1 MGRPRAGWRLRP
13 PKGRRTK
20 FAVVFTWGGREVERS
35 CSTADQDVAA
45 TVAARI
51 YSNYVARHP
60 DSSSTRQRRSSAS
73 ARDLGGLV
81 SRWLVEH
88 AAVVGAGTIG
98 SYSLYWETH
107 LLPHFARIENITE
120 ITCQE
125 YRNER
130 LRKVTATTVRKEQ
143 SALRGFIAWAS
154 ERGYMREVTV
164 APVPK
169 RARGTRY
176 ETTEG
181 GRRMRGKALAL
192 SPKEVAAIIAEL
204 PDWTMSTHTGER
216 IAVRPR
222 FIVGYELGLRP
233 AILDR
238 IEVPRHWERKQRRLL
253 ITTDIDKIGWERS
266 LLLTARARKALE
278 LAATNIEPPALL
290 FGFHNYRR
298 QLKNAAE
305 AVLKR
310 GGFAGG
316 HLRHNRITHLLEKT
330 GNLPGVQ
337 YVAGHRNTGTTA
349 RYVRP
354 TERAGDAVLSS
365 RKR

>member
-1 MGRPRAGWRLRP
+1 MGRPRAGWRLRS
-13 PKGRRTK
+13 PKGKRTK

-35 CSTADQDVAA
+35 CGTADREVAE

-51 YSNYVARHP
+51 YADYVARHP
-60 DSSSTRQRRSSAS
+60 DSVAPRQRGPGAS
-73 ARDLGGLV
+73 TRDLGGLV
-81 SRWLVEH
+81 SRWLLEH
-88 AAVVGAGTIG
+88 SAVIGAGTVG

-107 LLPHFARIENITE
+107 LLPHFERIENITE

-125 YRNER
+125 YRNAR
-130 LRKVTATTVRKEQ
+130 LRRVTATTVRKEQ
-143 SALRGFIAWAS
+143 SALRGFIGWAS

-169 RARGTRY
+169 RAKGTRY

-181 GRRMRGKALAL
+181 GRRMRGNAIAL
-192 SPKEVAAIIAEL
+192 SPTEVEAIIYEL

-222 FIVGYELGLRP
+222 FVVGYELGLRP

-238 IEVPRHWERKQRRLL
+238 IEIPKHWERGLGRLL
-253 ITTDIDKIGWERS
+253 ITADIDKIGWERS
-266 LLLTARARKALE
+266 LLLTQQARKALE
-278 LAATNIEPPALL
+278 LAATNVEPPAPL

-298 QLKNAAE
+298 QLKKAADE
-305 AVLKR
+305 VLKR

-316 HLRHNRITHLLEKT
+316 HLRHNRITHLLEAT

-337 YVAGHRNTGTTA
+337 HVAGHRNTGTTA

>member
-13 PKGRRTK
+13 PKGKRTK

-35 CSTADQDVAA
+35 CSTEDRDVAE

-51 YSNYVARHP
+51 YADHVTRHP
-60 DSSSTRQRRSSAS
+60 DSSTPRKRRAGTSP
-73 ARDLGGLV
+73 RDLGGLV
-81 SRWLVEH
+81 SRWLVDH
-88 AAVVGAGTIG
+88 AAVVGSGTIG

-107 LLPHFARIENITE
+107 LLPHFERIENITE

-125 YRNER
+125 YRNAR
-130 LRKVTATTVRKEQ
+130 LRRVTAATVRKEQ
-143 SALRGFIAWAS
+143 SALRGFVAWAS
-154 ERGYMREVTV
+154 ERGFMREVTV

-169 RARGTRY
+169 RAQGTRH
-176 ETTEG
+176 ELAEG
-181 GRRMRGKALAL
+181 GRRMRGKALIL
-192 SPKEVAAIIAEL
+192 SPDEVSALIEEL
-204 PDWTMSTHTGER
+204 PDWTKSTHTGER

-222 FIVGYELGLRP
+222 FVVGYELGLRP
-233 AILDR
+233 AVLDR
-238 IEVPRHWERKQRRLL
+238 IEVPRHWEPKRTRLL
-253 ITTDIDKIGWERS
+253 ITEDIDKGGWERS
-266 LLLTARARKALE
+266 ILLTRRARSALE
-278 LAATNIEPPALL
+278 LAVTNIEPPAPL

-298 QLKNAAE
+298 QLKNAAD

-337 YVAGHRNTGTTA
+337 FVAGHRNTGTTA

-354 TERAGDAVLSS
+354 TERAGDAVLSG
-365 RKR
+365 RRR

>member
-13 PKGRRTK
+13 PKGKRTK

-35 CSTADQDVAA
+35 CGTADRDIAP

-51 YSNYVARHP
+51 YADYVARHP
-60 DSSSTRQRRSSAS
+60 DSVAPRQRGPGTP

-81 SRWLVEH
+81 SRWLLEH
-88 AAVVGAGTIG
+88 SAVVGAGTIG

-107 LLPHFARIENITE
+107 LLPHFGRIESITE

-125 YRNER
+125 YRNAR
-130 LRKVTATTVRKEQ
+130 LRRVTATTVRKEQ
-143 SALRGFIAWAS
+143 SALRGFIVWAS
-154 ERGYMREVTV
+154 DRGYMRKVMV

-169 RARGTRY
+169 RAQGTRY
-176 ETTEG
+176 ETTDG

-192 SPKEVAAIIAEL
+192 SPKEAEAIIAEL
-204 PDWTMSTHTGER
+204 PDWSMSTHTGER

-222 FIVGYELGLRP
+222 FVVGYELGLRP

-238 IEVPRHWERKQRRLL
+238 LEVPKHWEPGRRRLL
-253 ITTDIDKIGWERS
+253 ITADIDKIGWERS
-266 LLLTARARKALE
+266 LLLTAKARRALQ
-278 LAATNIEPPALL
+278 LATTNIESPALL

-298 QLKNAAE
+298 QLKKAADE
-305 AVLKR
+305 VLKR

-337 YVAGHRNTGTTA
+337 FVAGHRDTGTTA
-349 RYVRP
+349 RYVQP
-354 TERAGDAVLSS
+354 TERAGDAALSS